1 MSSGETKG
9 QPFGQEQVALGFQSG
24 TQVMGASRQHRLAQ
38 IQHFHLTGVMIG
50 PKQDIRIGIRHPV
63 DLTVVM
69 GKVIGKSQ
77 QGSVGRLLQDF

>member
-9 QPFGQEQVALGFQSG
+9 QPFGKEQVDLPLGLQNG

-50 PKQDIRIGIRHPV
+50 TKQSIRIGIRHPV
-63 DLTVVM
+63 VPDRRY
-69 GKVIGKSQ
+69 GENH
-77 QGSVGRLLQDF
+77 